1 MFCEKLSDVKVLKDE
16 EFRVNMTF
24 STSANDSLIFFTA
37 WGNEVYDMIVNDKH
51 IVKTKLIL

>member
-37 WGNEVYDMIVNDKH
+37 
-51 IVKTKLIL
+51 